1 MKISDMLTPAVTPP
15 QAREAIDRII
25 PALTERLGSDISY
38 VSDLLSLLRALAPA
52 DFAETM
58 QKIDEYAAH
67 ARQTEKA
74 ILASQVDEPPQLPV
88 ATKE

>member
-58 QKIDEYAAH
+58 TKIDDYAAH
-67 ARQTEKA
+67 SVAKEQA
-74 ILASQVDEPPQLPV
+74 IAAAQAQQLTVDDQPE
-88 ATKE
+88 